1 MASQHTDKKLKDSSN
16 VRLAQQKP
24 KKKSSARVAS
34 QHTDKKREDS
44 SDVQLAQQKPKKKS
58 PAQVARDRAR
68 RREFWKRMRIPRQLR
83 AENLALHYR
92 LLAQKEA
99 SPQSSVVSQSESENS
114 SCLDRTS
121 DDFKSYQ
128 LQETETVA
136 SPQFSVVSQSESK
149 NFACLDRTSDV
160 SQSSRYLT
168 IEGDVVNT
176 LFTAQVQSDL
186 NKLSAEA
193 AVEHSSISVDKCYD
207 SEIVC
212 TRCLKKGSLTALRR
226 CTGCKSSSYCS
237 KDCQRSDWPSHKQL
251 CKSIQS
257 QKTHKINCNSSLCT

>member
-1 MASQHTDKKLKDSSN
+1 
-16 VRLAQQKP
+16 
-24 KKKSSARVAS
+24 
-34 QHTDKKREDS
+34 
-44 SDVQLAQQKPKKKS
+44 
-58 PAQVARDRAR
+58 
-68 RREFWKRMRIPRQLR
+68 MRIPRQLR
-83 AENLALHYR
+83 AENLTLHYR

-99 SPQSSVVSQSESENS
+99 SPHSPVVSQSESENS

-121 DDFKSYQ
+121 DDSKSYQ

-136 SPQFSVVSQSESK
+136 SPQFSVVSQSE

-168 IEGDVVNT
+168 IAGDIVNT
-176 LFTAQVQSDL
+176 LFTAPVQSDL

-193 AVEHSSISVDKCYD
+193 AVEHSSISVDKYYD

-212 TRCLKKGSLTALRR
+212 THCLKKGSLTALRR
-226 CTGCKSSSYCS
+226 FTGCKSSSYCS

-257 QKTHKINCNSSLCT
+257 QNPQN